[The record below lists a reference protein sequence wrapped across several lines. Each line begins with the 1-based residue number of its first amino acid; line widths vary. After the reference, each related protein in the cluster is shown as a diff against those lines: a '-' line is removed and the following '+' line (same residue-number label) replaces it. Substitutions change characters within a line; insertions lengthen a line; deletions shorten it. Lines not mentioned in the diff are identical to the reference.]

1 MTILPK
7 KKSSQ
12 PKSDRDSSGSVDNFT
27 NRGLPQNQ
35 AVVVPT
41 AGNTAPG
48 WGPGVGPTSGASGWS
63 PPVAGTSWVSTGPQS
78 GSSLE
83 DAQGSAKKRPALPE
97 DHFDFDDPEN
107 GPSPSKRRMH
117 DEADQEEAGY
127 NSEDEY
133 NHFGVQLTEEEW
145 IEKDRKFEQTMR
157 KKGYII
163 KKTVEDGS
171 CLFRAVADQIYGD
184 QEMHASVRKH
194 CMDYLQQNS
203 EYFSQYLTED
213 IHEYIARKRYL
224 GVQGNHLEIQALSEM
239 YNRPIHIYSYSA
251 EPMNSFQGLIK
262 NDGQIS
268 APIRLAYYR
277 LCHYNS
283 LVDPFKPTIGVGL
296 GLPGFSPGSADR
308 NQLKQAVK
316 KSDSDLVER
325 TMLEDKIRATDW
337 EATNEAIEEQ
347 VARES
352 YFQWLRDNE
361 RRQAGGNSK
370 SATVTS
376 ADLKAATEAATAATT
391 AAVTSSPSR
400 AKALKEEEST
410 RAARSSPKPG
420 CSHSTSSEP
429 AHFAS
434 SPKPGC
440 SSQSDSPKPC
450 CSSDSQKPCCSS
462 LPTPSPSEVSSSGN
476 DYGLGDGFALE
487 ETASFLNRLP
497 PNMFGL
503 DDWNDAQCDADVL
516 TQVLAASQQEYL
528 DSLKTAKESETSQSR
543 RNSSE
548 DSNQEVEHRAPSGG
562 NNNGNV
568 NSSVSNT
575 NNSSS
580 AS

>member
-12 PKSDRDSSGSVDNFT
+12 PKSDRDSAGGVDSFT
-27 NRGLPQNQ
+27 SRGLTQNQ

-41 AGNTAPG
+41 ANTAPG

-83 DAQGSAKKRPALPE
+83 DAQTAKKRPAIPSN
-97 DHFDFDDPEN
+97 FDFDPEN

-117 DEADQEEAGY
+117 DEADTEEAGY

-145 IEKDRKFEQTMR
+145 VEKDRKFEQTMR

-184 QEMHASVRKH
+184 QEMHVSVRKH
-194 CMDYLQQNS
+194 CMDYLAQNS

-224 GVQGNHLEIQALSEM
+224 GVHGNHLEIQALSEM
-239 YNRPIHIYSYSA
+239 YNRPIHIYCYSA
-251 EPMNSFQGLIK
+251 EPINMFQGMIK

-268 APIRLAYYR
+268 APIRLCYYR

-283 LVDPFKPTIGVGL
+283 VVDPFKPTIGVGL
-296 GLPGFSPGSADR
+296 GLPGYSPGSADR
-308 NQLKQAVK
+308 NQVKQAVK
-316 KSDSDLVER
+316 NSDSDLVER

-352 YFQWLRDNE
+352 YLQWLRDNE
-361 RRQAGGNSK
+361 RRTAGHSK

-376 ADLKAATEAATAATT
+376 ADLKAATEAAASAVAAG
-391 AAVTSSPSR
+391 SPSR
-400 AKALKEEEST
+400 AKALIDEET
-410 RAARSSPKPG
+410 KAARSSPKPG

-429 AHFAS
+429 AHFTS
-434 SPKPGC
+434 SPKAGC
-440 SSQSDSPKPC
+440 SSQRDSPKPC
-450 CSSDSQKPCCSS
+450 SSSQPPPSS
-462 LPTPSPSEVSSSGN
+462 TELSSSGN

-528 DSLKTAKESETSQSR
+528 DSLKTAKESSNPNLSR
-543 RNSSE
+543 RSSS
-548 DSNQEVEHRAPSGG
+548 DSNQDPNASNTNPPS
-562 NNNGNV
+562 NNV
-568 NSSVSNT
+568 KSVSSNPT

>member
-12 PKSDRDSSGSVDNFT
+12 PKSDRDPAGGVDSFT
-27 NRGLPQNQ
+27 SRGLPQNQ

-41 AGNTAPG
+41 ANTAPG

-83 DAQGSAKKRPALPE
+83 DGRETAKKRPALPSN
-97 DHFDFDDPEN
+97 FDFDPEN
-107 GPSPSKRRMH
+107 GPSPSKRRLH
-117 DEADQEEAGY
+117 DGDENEENGY

-145 IEKDRKFEQTMR
+145 IEKDRKFEQTMG

-184 QEMHASVRKH
+184 QEMHVSVRKH
-194 CMDYLQQNS
+194 CMDYLAQNS
-203 EYFSQYLTED
+203 EYFSQYMTED

-224 GVQGNHLEIQALSEM
+224 GVHGNHLEIQALSEM
-239 YNRPIHIYSYSA
+239 YNRPIHIYCYSA
-251 EPMNSFQGLIK
+251 EPINMFQGMIK
-262 NDGQIS
+262 NDGQIT
-268 APIRLAYYR
+268 APIRLCYYR

-283 LVDPFKPTIGVGL
+283 MVDPFKPTIGVGL
-296 GLPGFSPGSADR
+296 GLPGYSPGSADR
-308 NQLKQAVK
+308 NQMKQAVK
-316 KSDSDLVER
+316 NSDSDLVER

-352 YFQWLRDNE
+352 YLQWLRDNE
-361 RRQAGGNSK
+361 RRTAGNGNSK

-376 ADLKAATEAATAATT
+376 ADLKAATESVSTA
-391 AAVTSSPSR
+391 SPSR
-400 AKALKEEEST
+400 AKALKEEET
-410 RAARSSPKPG
+410 KAARSSPKPG

-429 AHFAS
+429 AHYTS
-434 SPKPGC
+434 SPKAGC
-440 SSQSDSPKPC
+440 SSQRDSPKPC
-450 CSSDSQKPCCSS
+450 SSSQPPPTSS
-462 LPTPSPSEVSSSGN
+462 EISSSGN

-503 DDWNDAQCDADVL
+503 DDWNEAQCDADVL

-528 DSLKTAKESETSQSR
+528 DSLKTAKDSSKSR
-543 RNSSE
+543 RSSS
-548 DSNQEVEHRAPSGG
+548 DSNQDPS
-562 NNNGNV
+562 NV
-568 NSSVSNT
+568 NTPPVSNT

-580 AS
+580 KSAS